1 MKPIRLLPVVI
12 FAALAL
18 LVFKGIGLVTN
29 GGYVLT
35 GTTAVLAEGATPPPA
50 DAAAPAD
57 GATAPSDPTMTD
69 ANAVLADTAPT
80 IATKPE
86 AAPAGEHAAPAGDHT
101 ASGTDSS
108 SASGEAALSSSAE
121 APAHG
126 ASSEAL
132 AAAVTCAPA
141 APAASGEAAPAAA
154 APAHGADATAGAATA
169 TDCAASSA
177 PVDANGDAIP
187 STKDGNGN
195 IVPLSASSPDNSK
208 ELLLQRLGAR
218 SAELDKRQADLE
230 MQASLL
236 AAAQK
241 KLDDQTKAL
250 ADLQAQVAAAVDQKK
265 AAEDQNFKGIVSMYE
280 SMKPADAAR
289 IFDTLDLNVLIKV
302 AQAMNPK
309 KMAPVLAAMAPQ
321 PAQALTTAFATST
334 PTPPAAGSENLAA
347 LPQIVGK

>member
-1 MKPIRLLPVVI
+1 MP
-12 FAALAL
+12 
-18 LVFKGIGLVTN
+18 
-29 GGYVLT
+29 
-35 GTTAVLAEGATPPPA
+35 
-50 DAAAPAD
+50 
-57 GATAPSDPTMTD
+57 
-69 ANAVLADTAPT
+69 
-80 IATKPE
+80 
-86 AAPAGEHAAPAGDHT
+86 
-101 ASGTDSS
+101 
-108 SASGEAALSSSAE
+108 
-121 APAHG
+121 
-126 ASSEAL
+126 
-132 AAAVTCAPA
+132 
-141 APAASGEAAPAAA
+141 
-154 APAHGADATAGAATA
+154 
-169 TDCAASSA
+169 SSA

-187 STKDGNGN
+187 STTDGNGKL
-195 IVPLSASSPDNSK
+195 VPLSANGADNSK

-218 SAELDKRQADLE
+218 SAELDKRQADLD

-241 KLDDQTKAL
+241 KLDDQTKTL

-334 PTPPAAGSENLAA
+334 PAPPAAGGENLAA